1 MLLAQDHDVI
11 EVERHRAPRARLRH
25 GREV

>member
-1 MLLAQDHDVI
+1 MLLTQNDDVI
-11 EVERHRAPRARLRH
+11 QVERQRTLRARLRH